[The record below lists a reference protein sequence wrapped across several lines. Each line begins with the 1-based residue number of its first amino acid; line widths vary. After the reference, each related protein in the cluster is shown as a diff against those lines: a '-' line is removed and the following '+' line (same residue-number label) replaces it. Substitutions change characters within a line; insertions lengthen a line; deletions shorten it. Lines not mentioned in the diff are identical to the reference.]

1 MTEIEASGQSV
12 PDAIEQGLGELGVSE
27 DEVEVEV
34 LAEDPAR
41 VKLRLRKDSGETPNQ
56 DGQVAEEPPDYAEIL
71 EDGREDALDFLEGLL
86 DSMDLDG
93 SVDVEVQ
100 DDTLRAT
107 VAGEELGVLIGR
119 HGRTL
124 EALQEL
130 LRAAVQHQGGARIRI
145 SLDIEGYRERR
156 REALTEMAHDVA
168 DRALQVG
175 EARLEPMSAFERKVV
190 HDAVGEIDGVT
201 SQSEGEEPRR
211 YVVIRRTDEQPAP
224 EEEPMPEEEPT
235 PEEAPEEQQPPSD

>member
-41 VKLRLRKDSGETPNQ
+41 VKLRLREDSPEAAPP
-56 DGQVAEEPPDYAEIL
+56 DAQVAEEPPDYAEIL

-86 DSMDLDG
+86 DAMELDG
-93 SVDVEVQ
+93 SVDVDVQ
-100 DDTLRAT
+100 DDALRVT
-107 VAGEELGVLIGR
+107 VTGEELGVLIGR

-156 REALTEMAHDVA
+156 REALNEMAQDVA
-168 DRALQVG
+168 DRALEVG

-190 HDAVGEIDGVT
+190 HDAVGEIEGVI
-201 SQSEGEEPRR
+201 SESEGEEPRR
-211 YVVIRRTDEQPAP
+211 YVVIRRVEDHSSPTDESAP
-224 EEEPMPEEEPT
+224 EAPTPEEPT
-235 PEEAPEEQQPPSD
+235 PVE